1 MRVKFNKSG
10 GAVTGNTMCFI
21 KGNQLCIHSTER
33 NKRWNNERHVQANYP
48 SSVSSILLFY
58 YCIMALFAS
67 LLVGNQLLLRNH
79 SWPNGH
85 CLQLL
90 KQQFRRI
97 RHMNVRK
104 AGRIAASAA
113 QPNTLLRVDHSHQA
127 AVLTRIARELIG
139 AFHQT
144 LFRELCHSVCDD
156 TISLHF
162 SKTQTRFHLAL

>member
-1 MRVKFNKSG
+1 
-10 GAVTGNTMCFI
+10 
-21 KGNQLCIHSTER
+21 
-33 NKRWNNERHVQANYP
+33 
-48 SSVSSILLFY
+48 
-58 YCIMALFAS
+58 
-67 LLVGNQLLLRNH
+67 
-79 SWPNGH
+79 
-85 CLQLL
+85 
-90 KQQFRRI
+90 
-97 RHMNVRK
+97 MNVRK